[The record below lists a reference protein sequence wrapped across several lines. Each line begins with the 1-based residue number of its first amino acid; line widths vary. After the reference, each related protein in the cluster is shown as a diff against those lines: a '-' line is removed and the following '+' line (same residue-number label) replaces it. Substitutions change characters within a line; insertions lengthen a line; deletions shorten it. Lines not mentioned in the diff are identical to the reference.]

1 MSFKLLAIRPLDG
14 CNEKFLKNLEEN
26 RIYQFYNDYTFHDE
40 NGVIKDFGKDNYKE
54 VEKIEYKETVPADL
68 YDQDNLKI
76 NVSAIVGK
84 NGSGKSA
91 LVELLIASLLKI
103 SLFIDENFI
112 KAEDLYEI
120 VKGDET
126 SYNSDVNKFKE
137 SLNVD
142 LDKLNVELYFEH
154 RANKVIKK
162 DNGKYATNGIE
173 AYKIRTVHFVDN
185 KIKFI
190 IDRELDK
197 SGKQIIEICF
207 KMDELS
213 DEEKKNNMSKEL
225 FYFMKDFFYSIVM
238 NYSHYAFNNK
248 EVGEWIRGV
257 FHKNDSYQ
265 LPMVINPYRDKGN
278 IDINNENDL
287 ARARLIANILSESSL
302 RLIQEKKEITHIDIS
317 IDETKFLNFNNED
330 GDFRILN
337 SKKERTEII
346 EKLLN
351 KFYPLIGGKK
361 HTISENLFSG
371 YAVDYLVVKMYKL
384 VWYKVFEDYKDCFE
398 TKEEIIND
406 NDEIRRFKI
415 KNINSE
421 LFEDYINA
429 LENDSSHLTF
439 KIRQALFFIC
449 QSYLDKNTKDLGFLE
464 IQSLEQMLKSAKNAL
479 KKRTYNRNAFRDV
492 KYLTSDGSKI
502 DNLTPR
508 LDDIPDD
515 ITIYEIVPSFF
526 KIEFYFNE
534 NKQDAFSKLSSGQ
547 RQKIYL
553 LHTVIYHIRNLISV
567 QRIRGEK
574 SIQELIQYQN
584 INVVFDEIEL
594 YFHPEFQRSFIQDFL
609 HYLKALNIK
618 TYESIN
624 LLFITH
630 SPFILSDIPKQ
641 NVLFLEVKEGKSQ
654 PSDYKGDNTFG
665 ENIHEMFAGG
675 FFMESTK
682 GAFAK
687 KIIEELVSDLIDFE
701 QGKKSKEEYLSMQHG
716 LYKKV
721 ELIGETY
728 IREVLKTHIL
738 QVEARFNVK
747 DFLQRKKIEL
757 ENQLNNINKELNE

>member
-1 MSFKLLAIRPLDG
+1 MSFKLLALRPLDG

-26 RIYQFYNDYTFHDE
+26 RIYQFYNDYKFLDE
-40 NGVIKDFGKDNYKE
+40 NDEVIKGFGKGNYKE
-54 VEKIEYKETVPADL
+54 VKKIEYKETVPADL
-68 YDQDNLKI
+68 YDQETLKI

-126 SYNSDVNKFKE
+126 SYNSDVNKFKK
-137 SLNVD
+137 SLAVD
-142 LDKLNVELYFEH
+142 LDKLNIEIYFH
-154 RANKVIKK
+154 YTINKEKVLRH
-162 DNGKYATNGIE
+162 
-173 AYKIRTVHFVDN
+173 IRFIDN
-185 KIKFI
+185 KIVYN
-190 IDRELDK
+190 REIFE
-197 SGKQIIEICF
+197 Q
-207 KMDELS
+207 
-213 DEEKKNNMSKEL
+213 KNNQKVLEQENELKPITFLLNEKTNSFIKES
-225 FYFMKDFFYSIVM
+225 FMKDFFYSLVM
-238 NYSHYAFNNK
+238 NYSHYAFNSK
-248 EVGEWIRGV
+248 EVGEWIKGV

-265 LPMVINPYRDKGN
+265 LPMVINPYRNKGN
-278 IDINNENDL
+278 IDINKENDL
-287 ARARLIANILSESSL
+287 ARARLFANILSESSL
-302 RLIQEKKEITHIDIS
+302 RLIQEKKELTHVDIS

-361 HTISENLFSG
+361 HTISENLFSR

-398 TKEEIIND
+398 TEGEILND

-502 DNLTPR
+502 DNLTPS
-508 LDDIPDD
+508 LDDISDD

-534 NKQDAFSKLSSGQ
+534 NKQDTFSKLSSGQ

-567 QRIRGEK
+567 QGIRGE
-574 SIQELIQYQN
+574 QPYLELIRYEN
-584 INVVFDEIEL
+584 INIIFDEIEL

-609 HYLKALNIK
+609 NYLKALNVT
-618 TYESIN
+618 TYQYFFNI
-624 LLFITH
+624 LFITH

-641 NVLFLEVKEGKSQ
+641 NVLFLEVKEGKSR

-682 GAFAK
+682 GAFVESKIKELLEELK
-687 KIIEELVSDLIDFE
+687 KITKTEFSNRKEHFQKLIN
-701 QGKKSKEEYLSMQHG
+701 LM
-716 LYKKV
+716 
-721 ELIGETY
+721 GESY
-728 IREVLKTHIL
+728 IKTIL
-738 QVEARFNVK
+738 QNHLDDAIA
-747 DFLQRKKIEL
+747 KIEGKTLFDVEKDRL
-757 ENQLNNINKELNE
+757 EKRLKEIKKLNSNATNKLSE